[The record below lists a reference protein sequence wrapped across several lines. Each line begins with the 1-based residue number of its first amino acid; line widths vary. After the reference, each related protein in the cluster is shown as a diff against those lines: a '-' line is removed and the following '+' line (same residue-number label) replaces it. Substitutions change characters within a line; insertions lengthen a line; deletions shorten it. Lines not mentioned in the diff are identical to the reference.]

1 MRMFILAA
9 GTGSRLYPLTKNT
22 PKSLLDLGQGGTLLE
37 SQIEAAIVSGEVDE
51 VCIIT
56 GYKSGQ
62 IEERIRHYDAQ
73 IKLRTVFN
81 PFFDVTNNLV
91 SLWCAHLL
99 MTEGDFIITN
109 GDNLY
114 RSDVLRTHVIVNR
127 QPGIYLTVSRKADGV
142 YDEDDMKVIVDA
154 DGNIVRVSKEI
165 AADKANAESVGLVMV
180 RGERLRQIF
189 AGKIVQLL
197 KHKDYLNRFWLEIFN
212 ALAHDGVFT
221 KTLEIP
227 QDCWSEVDFHPDI
240 ALLRAELAHHTLTPP
255 PAKKPG

>member
-22 PKSLLDLGQGGTLLE
+22 PKSLLDLGHGSTLLE
-37 SQIEAAIVSGEVDE
+37 SQIEAAIASEEIKE

-62 IEERIRHYDAQ
+62 IEERIRSYAGN
-73 IKLRTVFN
+73 IRLRTVYN
-81 PFFDVTNNLV
+81 PFFESTNNLV

-99 MTEGDFIITN
+99 MEDQDFVITN

-114 RSDVLRTHVIVNR
+114 RSGLLKTHVIRHR
-127 QPGIYLTVSRKADGV
+127 QPGIYLTVSRKSGP
-142 YDEDDMKVIVDA
+142 YDEDDMKVVTDG
-154 DGNIVRVSKEI
+154 DGNIARVSKEI
-165 AADKANAESVGLVMV
+165 PLQEAQAESVGLVMV
-180 RGERLRQIF
+180 RGERLRSIF
-189 AGKIVQLL
+189 ANKVVNLL
-197 KHKDYLNRFWLEIFN
+197 KNRDYLGRFWLETFN

-227 QDCWSEVDFHPDI
+227 ADAWSEVDFHPDI
-240 ALLRAELAHHTLTPP
+240 ATIRAELSHTLMQSHVLDD
-255 PAKKPG
+255 KK